1 MLPFMMRPAIAAISL
16 ALLVAL
22 VGDIVGTATQ
32 AAMAGGMRTALLPPV
47 YHNTG
52 RRFHGSGG

>member
-22 VGDIVGTATQ
+22 VGDIVGTAPQ
-32 AAMAGGMRTALLPPV
+32 ALLPPV